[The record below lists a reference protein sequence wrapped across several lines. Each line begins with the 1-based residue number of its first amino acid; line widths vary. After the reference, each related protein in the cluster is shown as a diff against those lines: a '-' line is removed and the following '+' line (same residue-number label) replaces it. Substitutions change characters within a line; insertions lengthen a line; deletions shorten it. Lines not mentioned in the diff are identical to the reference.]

1 MTIQI
6 RSSSAERAVYL
17 CYGSDSH
24 TLRIEGAEDSP
35 WVSQGVSLNHASAD
49 SPLIFADPGYGELQK
64 LEPEGSEWKLRCP
77 ADGIDHDFEYSIQ
90 SEFTA
95 VPYKIS
101 VRLGHYRRE
110 VLDSRSPISAPVI
123 GDTVKAQIT
132 VGSFY
137 TKQALENIEVK
148 WSIGGTTTAVPT
160 STSGVS
166 QFTHTVQ
173 TLGEQTITAEFYS
186 PYDDKT
192 VSESFEI
199 KVYET
204 SPWEDAK
211 LYVNDREVMWGDPIG
226 LTRGRANA
234 LRVEVAPEI
243 AKVLRLGVGESGGLD
258 LVSNPPFESDVSPV
272 GETFNWTVTPDDGLS
287 GLGMLVLFST
297 DVVLPWEL
305 PFWVMS
311 ANLSDEVEGVWV
323 DGVAY
328 PVEGAVLF
336 RDEPRTITLSYKAG
350 SPVRDWPLELTATLL
365 GGLEDGDLV
374 VTSDGLHTWTIVAS
388 NNSGTFKLD
397 LTGAGFTAGV
407 STPVSKVLSRNLAD
421 EATVQIDGKDAEPG
435 TLYFRG
441 GVHTLTLVPKA
452 GSPIAGHGVGL
463 WLGRSPLVT
472 SNPPAETFTGL
483 HSWTITLASDR
494 SGMFHFELA
503 GEHFGRGNI
512 KIDANK
518 LLSRDLGDEARV
530 QIDGKDVEAGAT
542 YYRGEA
548 ATLTLALN
556 PGSPLTGHEV
566 GLSFGGSPLAT
577 SVPAPDTMVTDHSWA
592 LTFAADQSGFIGFE
606 FAGNGMTT
614 GIKIDANRLLSRN
627 LDDEVIVLVDG
638 VPMPSDGADFT
649 GGQSTTL
656 TLGYKTPGLLDGV
669 LLALDWQPDPD
680 LVTGDLTSL
689 PSFLELSTRH
699 EWILTGLQSKG
710 GTFKLKLYS
719 DEEAAK
725 MLTPTNRL
733 VARAYRIRFLELLS
747 DGKYIELPASPVE
760 TNILAGVL
768 IWVLVR
774 VTEQDLTPVKGVS
787 VTLDGVHTSETNANG
802 FIIVLSGFLPGTY
815 DYSAVATRGTMK
827 YKETI
832 RLNARLPTPD

>member
-101 VRLGHYRRE
+101 MRLGHYRRE

-148 WSIGGTTTAVPT
+148 WSIGGTTTTVPT

-166 QFTHTVQ
+166 QFSHTVQ

-452 GSPIAGHGVGL
+452 GSPIAGYGVGL

-472 SNPPAETFTGL
+472 STPLAETFTGL
-483 HSWTITLASDR
+483 HSWTITFASDR
-494 SGMFHFELA
+494 SGTFHFELA
-503 GEHFGRGNI
+503 GHGFGRGNI

-518 LLSRDLGDEARV
+518 LLS
-530 QIDGKDVEAGAT
+530 
-542 YYRGEA
+542 
-548 ATLTLALN
+548 
-556 PGSPLTGHEV
+556 
-566 GLSFGGSPLAT
+566 
-577 SVPAPDTMVTDHSWA
+577 PD
-592 LTFAADQSGFIGFE
+592 
-606 FAGNGMTT
+606 
-614 GIKIDANRLLSRN
+614 
-627 LDDEVIVLVDG
+627 LDDEV
-638 VPMPSDGADFT
+638 T
-649 GGQSTTL
+649 
-656 TLGYKTPGLLDGV
+656 V
-669 LLALDWQPDPD
+669 LLNGLALPSNGAEFTQGETRTITLSYKNTDVLENELLAIEVLPDHD
-680 LVTGDLTSL
+680 LVEEDFECQ
-689 PSFLELSTRH
+689 PSFGQLITPH
-699 EWILTGLQSKG
+699 EWKFTPKQLKTGA
-710 GTFKLKLYS
+710 FKLKLMT
-719 DEEAAK
+719 EGGGGVL
-725 MLTPTNRL
+725 LTPTNRL
-733 VARAYRIRFLELLS
+733 LGGTTFRYIGMAGSDLPLPPVTILIPFFSLFMSRVRLIRNGLPLAGAPVTFYAAGEQPVHSVTDADGIAKGHYVFYSTKGIRAYR
-747 DGKYIELPASPVE
+747 
-760 TNILAGVL
+760 
-768 IWVLVR
+768 
-774 VTEQDLTPVKGVS
+774 
-787 VTLDGVHTSETNANG
+787 
-802 FIIVLSGFLPGTY
+802 
-815 DYSAVATRGTMK
+815 AVATISSEERTVEGLVEVYGGAEEQVTGNGS
-827 YKETI
+827 E
-832 RLNARLPTPD
+832 PG

>member
-101 VRLGHYRRE
+101 MRLGHYRRE

-148 WSIGGTTTAVPT
+148 WSIGGTTTTVPT

-243 AKVLRLGVGESGGLD
+243 AKVLRLGVGESGGLN

-311 ANLSDEVEGVWV
+311 
-323 DGVAY
+323 
-328 PVEGAVLF
+328 
-336 RDEPRTITLSYKAG
+336 
-350 SPVRDWPLELTATLL
+350 
-365 GGLEDGDLV
+365 
-374 VTSDGLHTWTIVAS
+374 
-388 NNSGTFKLD
+388 
-397 LTGAGFTAGV
+397 
-407 STPVSKVLSRNLAD
+407 RNLAD
-421 EATVQIDGKDAEPG
+421 EADVLIGGNIVPPEGIDFKHLQPQVLTLRYKTDSPLPGHPVKLKCRIVEGLEEGSLPSEPDYGEEQTTHRWTMTGLRGVGKFQLSLAGNNMTSELVVPVCHLSGVGVPDYFTVQFDGNSLKPG
-435 TLYFRG
+435 D
-441 GVHTLTLVPKA
+441 KA
-452 GSPIAGHGVGL
+452 HATRY
-463 WLGRSPLVT
+463 GR
-472 SNPPAETFTGL
+472 
-483 HSWTITLASDR
+483 HTITLIPK
-494 SGMFHFELA
+494 SGA
-503 GEHFGRGNI
+503 PDNTV
-512 KIDANK
+512 K
-518 LLSRDLGDEARV
+518 LDWGIEAP
-530 QIDGKDVEAGAT
+530 DGVTMTPAPGVSQTVHPTEGAT
-542 YYRGEA
+542 WELRCLGVDAEFSVKAEWEGASLTALETPVSLKAGTYNMRFTYLGIPMAYPPTEVLAPELVPGAGWGVQPGVQVTTQEGVPVAGVNVEFITPDHPVGFGTTSATGDAGSSVAIKYYPKERHVIELLAKTTEA
-548 ATLTLALN
+548 
-556 PGSPLTGHEV
+556 TGRV
-566 GLSFGGSPLAT
+566 S
-577 SVPAPDTMVTDHSWA
+577 M
-592 LTFAADQSGFIGFE
+592 I
-606 FAGNGMTT
+606 
-614 GIKIDANRLLSRN
+614 RLL
-627 LDDEVIVLVDG
+627 
-638 VPMPSDGADFT
+638 
-649 GGQSTTL
+649 
-656 TLGYKTPGLLDGV
+656 LL
-669 LLALDWQPDPD
+669 
-680 LVTGDLTSL
+680 
-689 PSFLELSTRH
+689 
-699 EWILTGLQSKG
+699 
-710 GTFKLKLYS
+710 
-719 DEEAAK
+719 
-725 MLTPTNRL
+725 LTP
-733 VARAYRIRFLELLS
+733 A
-747 DGKYIELPASPVE
+747 
-760 TNILAGVL
+760 
-768 IWVLVR
+768 
-774 VTEQDLTPVKGVS
+774 
-787 VTLDGVHTSETNANG
+787 
-802 FIIVLSGFLPGTY
+802 
-815 DYSAVATRGTMK
+815 
-827 YKETI
+827 
-832 RLNARLPTPD
+832 

>member
-101 VRLGHYRRE
+101 MRLGHYRRE

-148 WSIGGTTTAVPT
+148 WSIGGTTTTVPT

-243 AKVLRLGVGESGGLD
+243 AKVLRLGVGESGGLN

-311 ANLSDEVEGVWV
+311 
-323 DGVAY
+323 
-328 PVEGAVLF
+328 
-336 RDEPRTITLSYKAG
+336 
-350 SPVRDWPLELTATLL
+350 
-365 GGLEDGDLV
+365 
-374 VTSDGLHTWTIVAS
+374 
-388 NNSGTFKLD
+388 
-397 LTGAGFTAGV
+397 
-407 STPVSKVLSRNLAD
+407 RNLAD
-421 EATVQIDGKDAEPG
+421 EADVLIGGNIVPPEGIDFKHLQPQVLTLRYKTDSPLPGHPVKLKCRIVEGLEEGSLPSEPDYGEEQTTHRWTMTGLRGVGKFQLSLAGNNMTSELVVPVCHLLEGGVPDYFTVQFDGSSLKPG
-435 TLYFRG
+435 D
-441 GVHTLTLVPKA
+441 KA
-452 GSPIAGHGVGL
+452 HATRY
-463 WLGRSPLVT
+463 GR
-472 SNPPAETFTGL
+472 
-483 HSWTITLASDR
+483 HTITLIPK
-494 SGMFHFELA
+494 SGA
-503 GEHFGRGNI
+503 P
-512 KIDANK
+512 DNK
-518 LLSRDLGDEARV
+518 VKLDWGIEAP
-530 QIDGKDVEAGAT
+530 DGVTMTPAPGVSQAVHPTEGAT
-542 YYRGEA
+542 WELRCLGVDAEFSVKAEWEGASLTALETPVSLKAGTYNMRFKFLDILMPYPPTEVLAAELIPGAGWGVQPAVQVTTQEGVPVAGVNVEFITPDHPVGFGTTNATGGAGSSVAIKYYPKERHVIELLAKTTEA
-548 ATLTLALN
+548 
-556 PGSPLTGHEV
+556 TGRV
-566 GLSFGGSPLAT
+566 S
-577 SVPAPDTMVTDHSWA
+577 M
-592 LTFAADQSGFIGFE
+592 I
-606 FAGNGMTT
+606 
-614 GIKIDANRLLSRN
+614 RLL
-627 LDDEVIVLVDG
+627 
-638 VPMPSDGADFT
+638 
-649 GGQSTTL
+649 
-656 TLGYKTPGLLDGV
+656 LL
-669 LLALDWQPDPD
+669 
-680 LVTGDLTSL
+680 
-689 PSFLELSTRH
+689 
-699 EWILTGLQSKG
+699 
-710 GTFKLKLYS
+710 
-719 DEEAAK
+719 
-725 MLTPTNRL
+725 LTP
-733 VARAYRIRFLELLS
+733 A
-747 DGKYIELPASPVE
+747 
-760 TNILAGVL
+760 
-768 IWVLVR
+768 
-774 VTEQDLTPVKGVS
+774 
-787 VTLDGVHTSETNANG
+787 
-802 FIIVLSGFLPGTY
+802 
-815 DYSAVATRGTMK
+815 
-827 YKETI
+827 
-832 RLNARLPTPD
+832 

>member
-6 RSSSAERAVYL
+6 RSSSAKRAVYL

-101 VRLGHYRRE
+101 MRLGHYRRE

-148 WSIGGTTTAVPT
+148 WSIGGTTTTVPT

-243 AKVLRLGVGESGGLD
+243 AKVLRLGVGESGGLN
-258 LVSNPPFESDVSPV
+258 LASNPPFESDVNPV

-311 ANLSDEVEGVWV
+311 
-323 DGVAY
+323 
-328 PVEGAVLF
+328 
-336 RDEPRTITLSYKAG
+336 
-350 SPVRDWPLELTATLL
+350 
-365 GGLEDGDLV
+365 
-374 VTSDGLHTWTIVAS
+374 
-388 NNSGTFKLD
+388 
-397 LTGAGFTAGV
+397 
-407 STPVSKVLSRNLAD
+407 RNLAD
-421 EATVQIDGKDAEPG
+421 EADVLIGGNIVPPEGIDFKHLQPQVLTLRYKTDSPLPGHPVKLKCRIVEGLEEGSLPSEPDYGEEQTTHRWTMTGLRGVGKFQLSLAGNNMTSELVVPVCHLLEGGVPDYFTVQFDGSSLKPG
-435 TLYFRG
+435 D
-441 GVHTLTLVPKA
+441 KA
-452 GSPIAGHGVGL
+452 HATRY
-463 WLGRSPLVT
+463 GR
-472 SNPPAETFTGL
+472 
-483 HSWTITLASDR
+483 HTITLIPK
-494 SGMFHFELA
+494 SGA
-503 GEHFGRGNI
+503 P
-512 KIDANK
+512 DNK
-518 LLSRDLGDEARV
+518 VKLDWGIEAP
-530 QIDGKDVEAGAT
+530 DGVTMTPAPGVSQAVHPTEGAT
-542 YYRGEA
+542 WELRCLGVDAEFSVKAEWEGASLTALETPVSLKAGTYNMRFKFLDILMPYPPTEVLAAELIPGAGWGVQPAVQVTTQEGVPVAGVNVEFITPDHPVGFGTTNATGGAGSSVAIKYYPKERHVIELLAKTTEA
-548 ATLTLALN
+548 
-556 PGSPLTGHEV
+556 TGRV
-566 GLSFGGSPLAT
+566 S
-577 SVPAPDTMVTDHSWA
+577 M
-592 LTFAADQSGFIGFE
+592 I
-606 FAGNGMTT
+606 
-614 GIKIDANRLLSRN
+614 RLL
-627 LDDEVIVLVDG
+627 
-638 VPMPSDGADFT
+638 
-649 GGQSTTL
+649 
-656 TLGYKTPGLLDGV
+656 LL
-669 LLALDWQPDPD
+669 L
-680 LVTGDLTSL
+680 
-689 PSFLELSTRH
+689 F
-699 EWILTGLQSKG
+699 
-710 GTFKLKLYS
+710 
-719 DEEAAK
+719 
-725 MLTPTNRL
+725 
-733 VARAYRIRFLELLS
+733 
-747 DGKYIELPASPVE
+747 PA
-760 TNILAGVL
+760 
-768 IWVLVR
+768 
-774 VTEQDLTPVKGVS
+774 
-787 VTLDGVHTSETNANG
+787 NA
-802 FIIVLSGFLPGTY
+802 
-815 DYSAVATRGTMK
+815 
-827 YKETI
+827 
-832 RLNARLPTPD
+832 